1 MQRQPYCY
9 VGSLEIFGKY
19 EMFLKIWSL
28 LITRLVQ
35 WNCKIRKRNCRI
47 FDHRT
52 YIMAANVF
60 FPEGCCA
67 TVYTN
72 RGNIAVTA
80 QPQVDWKLEDIEAG
94 VSVLKS
100 RIQLTKI

>member
-1 MQRQPYCY
+1 
-9 VGSLEIFGKY
+9 
-19 EMFLKIWSL
+19 
-28 LITRLVQ
+28 
-35 WNCKIRKRNCRI
+35 
-47 FDHRT
+47 
-52 YIMAANVF
+52 MAANVF